1 MIRKALCLIPATAVV
16 FGLFWTLQGM
26 IRVAATPPDLHHQ
39 LHMVDFVRIKKEQ
52 TLVKKDRL
60 KPKKPIP
67 KKQPQKPKIDIKKEI
82 QVEKKP
88 LLQAKI
94 DVDLPIDL
102 SAVSALG
109 DAYVSGSGS
118 HDVSTSILPLSTI
131 EPIYPKRA
139 KMMKKEGYVKLEF
152 TITAFGTVKDVKIV
166 ESRPAQIFDTSA
178 KNALLKWKFKPKVV
192 ENHAVEQRAVIQI
205 DYRLSS

>member
-1 MIRKALCLIPATAVV
+1 MIRKTLCLIPAAAVV

-26 IRVAATPPDLHHQ
+26 IRVATTPPAMHDQ
-39 LHMVDFVRIKKEQ
+39 MHMVDFVRIKKEQ
-52 TLVKKDRL
+52 TLVKKNRL
-60 KPKKPIP
+60 KPKKPVP
-67 KKQPQKPKIDIKKEI
+67 KKQPKKPKIDIKKEI
-82 QVEKKP
+82 QPEEKP

-94 DVDLPIDL
+94 DIDLPIDL

-109 DAYVSGSGS
+109 DAYVSGSGR
-118 HDVSTSILPLSTI
+118 HDVSTSVLPLSTI

-152 TITAFGTVKDVKIV
+152 TITAFGTVKDVEIV
-166 ESRPAQIFDTSA
+166 DSQPAKIFDTSA

-192 ENHAVEQRAVIQI
+192 ENQAVEQRAVIQI